1 MKKITT
7 LLLALTMVFALFS
20 CGGGSEIDE
29 FADIFESSEPT
40 MITTYTT
47 LTTSDVTLESSQT
60 TIVYGE
66 DFEIRYE
73 NQNLAIPGPGMNED
87 DYKVTTSG
95 QIFYHNGLYSV
106 DGGETWST
114 AMPDVSTEQIKFDIS
129 AADIEDYE
137 IAKSGKQLT
146 ANLTAEQAEALL
158 GIAIAADEDGVK
170 LVVEHDGAN
179 LRGVNISYTTENGTV
194 VSIVTSYTYDAVV
207 SPFAPPVEEE
217 PTEEEP
223 SEEE

>member
-1 MKKITT
+1 MKKITS
-7 LLLALTMVFALFS
+7 LLLALTLVFALFS
-20 CGGGSEIDE
+20 CGGGNDIDN

-40 MITTYTT
+40 TITTFTT
-47 LTTSDVTLESSQT
+47 FTTSDVTLESSQT

-66 DFEIRYE
+66 DFEINYV
-73 NQNLAIPGPGMNED
+73 NQTLAVPGPGMNED

-95 QIFYHNGLYSV
+95 QIFYHDGLYSV
-106 DGGETWST
+106 DGGETWTT
-114 AMPDVSTEQIKFDIS
+114 AMPDVSTELIKFDIS

-137 IAKSGKQLT
+137 EAKDGKQLI
-146 ANLTAEQAEALL
+146 AILSAEQAEALL
-158 GIAIAADEDGVK
+158 GIAINANEDGVK

-179 LRGVNISYTTENGTV
+179 LRGVNISYTTESGAT

-217 PTEEEP
+217 PADEPTEE
-223 SEEE
+223 

>member
-1 MKKITT
+1 MKKITS
-7 LLLALTMVFALFS
+7 LLLALTLVFALFS
-20 CGGGSEIDE
+20 CGGGNEIDE
-29 FADIFESSEPT
+29 FADIFENSQPT

-47 LTTSDVTLESSQT
+47 LTTADVTLESSLT

-73 NQNLAIPGPGMNED
+73 NQSLAIPGPGMNED

-114 AMPDVSTEQIKFDIS
+114 AMPDEATEKITFDIG

-137 IAKSGKQLT
+137 TAKNGKQLI

-158 GIAIAADEDGVK
+158 GIAISADEDGVK
-170 LVVEHDGAN
+170 LIVEHDGAN
-179 LRGVNISYTTENGTV
+179 LRGVNISYTTENGTA
-194 VSIVTSYTYDAVV
+194 VSIVTSYTYDAVE

-217 PTEEEP
+217 PTEE
-223 SEEE
+223 